1 MNSSEPKSNSLKEVA
16 LWGAEQLDFH
26 QIENP
31 VRDANWMASDLV
43 HCTLSDVKLNSIFI
57 SNNQLYTYKNWIY
70 RRTLN
75 EPVQHITGKTEFYGL
90 PIQITQ
96 NVFIPRP
103 ETERIVDTV
112 LALISSKDST
122 SILDIGTGSGCIAI
136 ALATH
141 LPRSFI
147 TATDVSKI
155 AIELAQKNANTLGLK
170 NIIFN
175 NSNIFDQLPDCLFD
189 VAVSNPPYIPMEEMK
204 QLMPEVLNHDPR
216 IALTDG
222 KDGLRFYKYFADNFY
237 KMMTPKGK
245 MILETGSHSHPQKV
259 EQIFKDKGFHTQ
271 FEKDY
276 SGHPRVLIVTDNP
289 VT

>member
-1 MNSSEPKSNSLKEVA
+1 MSEPKSNSLKEVA

-31 VRDANWMASDLV
+31 VREANWMASDLV
-43 HCTLSDVKLNSIFI
+43 QCALSDVKLNSIFI
-57 SNNQLYTYKNWIY
+57 SNNELDRYKNWIY

-90 PIQITQ
+90 PIQMTQ

-122 SILDIGTGSGCIAI
+122 TILDMGTGSGCIAI
-136 ALATH
+136 ALATQ

-155 AIELAQKNANTLGLK
+155 AIELAKKNANSLGLK
-170 NIIFN
+170 NIIFKI
-175 NSNIFDQLPDCLFD
+175 SNIFEKLPNCLFD
-189 VAVSNPPYIPMEEMK
+189 FVISNPPYIPTEEMK
-204 QLMPEVLNHDPR
+204 QLTPEVLNHDPT

-222 KDGLRFYKYFADNFY
+222 KDGLSFYKYFAANFY
-237 KMMTPKGK
+237 QLVAPAGK
-245 MILETGSHSHPQKV
+245 MILETGSHSHPQKA
-259 EQIFKDKGFHTQ
+259 EQIFKENGFYTQ

-289 VT
+289 LT